1 MSLNGM
7 TGERLLA
14 GQWRGRCRP
23 RWCHCT
29 VLETRRAL
37 QQLLQGQQGVAVVLV
52 ERTTGVCSSTVS
64 AKV

>member
-7 TGERLLA
+7 TSERLLA
-14 GQWRGRCRP
+14 GNGVDGAG
-23 RWCHCT
+23 H
-29 VLETRRAL
+29 VGAAHGFGDRRAL